1 MTLDQE
7 INPFLNLLSAQ
18 DLELLMEEME
28 EPEEFKA
35 LMGMFKIN
43 VKIIIL
49 TLTISEKKQGS
60 KDQVGQ
66 VEILIRKLVDQGE
79 E

>member
-1 MTLDQE
+1 
-7 INPFLNLLSAQ
+7 
-18 DLELLMEEME
+18 MEEME

-35 LMGMFKIN
+35 LMGMYKIN

>member
-1 MTLDQE
+1 
-7 INPFLNLLSAQ
+7 
-18 DLELLMEEME
+18 MEEME

>member
-43 VKIIIL
+43 VIIIIL
-49 TLTISEKKQGS
+49 TLTISEKTQGS